1 MVRRAILS
9 SIIYHSHN
17 VPSVEVVDLT
27 DAANVALFRKWD
39 QKDSAYI
46 QQLRFIRISSAQPD
60 VFTVSRYGQH
70 FSLSKPQ
77 KLAPA
82 VAAAGPSTLSTDVVM
97 EEEEAP
103 LLLEPTSR
111 FSSTIMGM
119 DEIPS

>member
-1 MVRRAILS
+1 MRRAIPS
-9 SIIYHSHN
+9 SIIYCSHN
-17 VPSVEVVDLT
+17 DPFVEVVDLT

-70 FSLSKPQ
+70 FSLAKPP
-77 KLAPA
+77 KPVPA
-82 VAAAGPSTLSTDVVM
+82 AAAAGPSTSSTEVAM
-97 EEEEAP
+97 EEDEAP
-103 LLLEPTSR
+103 LLLEPIAR